1 MAPSTNKIIN
11 RPTFYFQE
19 QIAKYEASVS
29 TNPFFLTKKPPMLSM
44 DANVTGNRIQI
55 FNPTSAQWNSEVDLF
70 AFLLAYPEE
79 CEELVRRARRLN
91 VTQTIHAT
99 HECLDYDIA
108 LDHTFTP
115 FLLLHRFSNAYRFHH
130 RHFPKSFISP

>member
-44 DANVTGNRIQI
+44 DANATGNRIQI

-70 AFLLAYPEE
+70 AFLLVSE
-79 CEELVRRARRLN
+79 
-91 VTQTIHAT
+91 
-99 HECLDYDIA
+99 
-108 LDHTFTP
+108 
-115 FLLLHRFSNAYRFHH
+115 
-130 RHFPKSFISP
+130 KSAENYNPL